1 MKKLIFIL
9 AATTIILVGAT
20 ITSCTSTPAE
30 KVSNAQKEV
39 TQATKDLEAANKA
52 YLADIE
58 TYRKEAADKVMAND
72 KAIADFKARIETQ
85 KQSAKGT
92 YQKQIMEL
100 ERKNTDMKKKMD
112 DYKVD
117 TKEKWEAFKSEF
129 SHDMEDLGNAF
140 KGLTVKS
147 TK

>member
-58 TYRKEAADKVMAND
+58 TYRKETADKVTAND
-72 KAIADFKARIETQ
+72 KAIADFKVRIETQ

-100 ERKNTDMKKKMD
+100 EQKNTDMKKKMD